1 MLRTLKEPSTE
12 KTEEKK
18 HVVAEKSMSLQK
30 NSLTLMDKESIIKN
44 HFL

>member
-12 KTEEKK
+12 KTE
-18 HVVAEKSMSLQK
+18 EKSMSLQK

>member
-18 HVVAEKSMSLQK
+18 HVVAEKQL
-30 NSLTLMDKESIIKN
+30 D
-44 HFL
+44 FDG